1 MTKMSSTSQN
11 SDFRVSP
18 AFIPSAAF
26 LKRRAFKASIIK
38 GLLLLSAW
46 VSVAVT
52 FGILYV
58 LLSESWEFF
67 QNVPLLDFLTDTQWT
82 PLFEDAHFG
91 ILPLLSAT
99 LTVTIVALSFAL
111 PAGLTLAIYLSEF
124 ASSKVREAVK
134 PVLELLEGVP
144 TVIYGYFAL
153 LLVTPL
159 LQHIIPDLPGF
170 NLLAPG
176 LVIGIM
182 ILPYVTSVSED
193 AMRAVPLGLREGA
206 YALGFNKLQTSIKV
220 VMPAAL
226 SGITAAFI
234 LGMSRAIGET
244 MVVAIAG
251 GQNPNLTFDPTEGAA
266 AIPAYIVQVS
276 LGDLPQ
282 DSMGYKT
289 IFAAG
294 LALFVMTFSFNLI
307 GYALKRRFREVY

>member
-1 MTKMSSTSQN
+1 M
-11 SDFRVSP
+11 
-18 AFIPSAAF
+18 
-26 LKRRAFKASIIK
+26 
-38 GLLLLSAW
+38 
-46 VSVAVT
+46 
-52 FGILYV
+52 
-58 LLSESWEFF
+58 
-67 QNVPLLDFLTDTQWT
+67 
-82 PLFEDAHFG
+82 
-91 ILPLLSAT
+91 
-99 LTVTIVALSFAL
+99 
-111 PAGLTLAIYLSEF
+111 
-124 ASSKVREAVK
+124 
-134 PVLELLEGVP
+134 
-144 TVIYGYFAL
+144 
-153 LLVTPL
+153 TPL

-294 LALFVMTFSFNLI
+294 LALFVMTFSFNLMQ
-307 GYALKRRFREVY
+307 RFC

>member
-11 SDFRVSP
+11 SDFITP
-18 AFIPSAAF
+18 QNFMPSAAF
-26 LKRRAFKASIIK
+26 LKRRAIKALVIK

-67 QNVPLLDFLTDTQWT
+67 QKVPLLDFLTDTQWT

-99 LTVTIVALSFAL
+99 LTVTMVALSFAL
-111 PAGLTLAIYLSEF
+111 PAGLALAIYLSEF
-124 ASSKVREAVK
+124 ASFKVREAVK

-159 LQHIIPDLPGF
+159 LQHIMPDLPGF

-206 YALGFNKLQTSIKV
+206 YALGFNKLQTAIKV
-220 VMPAAL
+220 VVPAAL
-226 SGITAAFI
+226 SGITAAFV

-294 LALFVMTFSFNLI
+294 LALFVMTLSFNLI